1 MLPGNK
7 EILRIT
13 RVCALCYEANIETL
27 AKFLFE
33 FVLTPERKKLLSS
46 VCSVAA
52 WVG

>member
-13 RVCALCYEANIETL
+13 RVCALYEANIETL